1 MLMDRTRKAIV
12 YAGVAVTLWA
22 STAAAVKLLLEGVDS
37 YQLLFLV
44 SLVSAVTLGIIRF
57 ANGDRKGHTLRE
69 RAYFAGMGFVG
80 IFLYSLLFYR
90 ALELSTAQEAFIVNY
105 TWPLWTVIFAS
116 ALLRERIRWRKAA
129 ALLAGFAGVVVVAT
143 QGRFELPKH
152 LTGDL
157 LALGA
162 AVCYGLFSALG
173 KKYPREQSALMLHA
187 FVTSTLCSAAL
198 LPFVSSFP
206 TLTMRTALGVAWL
219 GVFAT
224 AIPFL
229 AWFLAL
235 EHGDTGMLS
244 NIVFLTP
251 FLSLVYIRL
260 LLGEEI
266 RMSSIAGL
274 VCIVAGILLQI
285 ERPAGARASRA
296 GQS

>member
-1 MLMDRTRKAIV
+1 MDRNRKALI

-44 SLVSAVTLGIIRF
+44 SLLSAVTLGIIRL
-57 ANGDRKGHTLRE
+57 ASGRRQRHAPRE
-69 RAYFAGMGFVG
+69 RAFFAAMGFVG
-80 IFLYSLLFYR
+80 IFLYSLLLYR

-116 ALLRERIRWRKAA
+116 LLLRERIGWRKAG
-129 ALLAGFAGVVVVAT
+129 ALLTGFAGVVIVAT
-143 QGRFELPKH
+143 QGRFELPTH
-152 LTGDL
+152 LAGDL

-173 KKYPREQSALMLHA
+173 KKYPREQSALMLDA

-206 TLTMRTALGVAWL
+206 TLTLRTALGVAWL

-244 NIVFLTP
+244 NVVFLTP

-274 VCIVAGILLQI
+274 ICIVAGILLQV
-285 ERPAGARASRA
+285 ERTASAQSSPAGNS
-296 GQS
+296 